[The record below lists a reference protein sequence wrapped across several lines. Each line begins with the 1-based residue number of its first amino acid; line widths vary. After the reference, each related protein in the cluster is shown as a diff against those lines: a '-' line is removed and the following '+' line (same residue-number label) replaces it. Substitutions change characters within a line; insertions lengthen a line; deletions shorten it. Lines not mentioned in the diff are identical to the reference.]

1 LIARNVPAK
10 STGERSSPL
19 RWGKGGDTLAYQT
32 GGSAAVRAE
41 PKKKERLSLFNV
53 RVGGV
58 DLSFLMLVLLLLT
71 IGLVMLFSASFAY
84 AEYWEDDSFHFIRRQ
99 IVWAALGVFLMLL
112 ISTVQYK
119 VLNKFAMLPMLIALP
134 LLVIVYFMPEINDTH
149 RWIDLG
155 FTTFQPSEIAK
166 FAVVVL
172 FAHWIVLAGDRMKT
186 FTRGVLPFAGVLA
199 VVAALVVFETHLS
212 ATILIISIAAI
223 MLFVGGVNIRW
234 FILAGILL
242 AGIAALVLA
251 TDLFPHA
258 GVRIDVWR
266 NPFSY
271 PRDEGFQTIQSLY
284 AIGSGGLMGV
294 GIGNSRQKYLYL
306 PEPHNDFIYSVICE
320 ELGFAGATLI
330 IIIFALLVWRGFVIA
345 MRCKDSFGSLVA
357 IGLTSQVGLQAIL
370 NIMVV
375 TNTIPNTG
383 ISLPFFSYGGTSL
396 VMLLCQ
402 MGVVLSISRE
412 TTLEKQ

>member
-1 LIARNVPAK
+1 LARV
-10 STGERSSPL
+10 
-19 RWGKGGDTLAYQT
+19 T
-32 GGSAAVRAE
+32 GGSAALRVEA
-41 PKKKERLSLFNV
+41 KKKDRLALFNV

-71 IGLVMLFSASFAY
+71 IGLVMLFSASYAY
-84 AEYWEDDSFHFIRRQ
+84 AEYHHGDSFRYIRSQ
-99 IVWAALGVFLMLL
+99 ILWAGLGVFLMLL

-119 VLNKFAMLPMLIALP
+119 VLNQKKFAWLP
-134 LLVIVYFMPEINDTH
+134 LIVTVILLIWVYFNEPINGAY
-149 RWIDLG
+149 RWINLG
-155 FTTFQPSEIAK
+155 FTTFQPSEVAK
-166 FAVVVL
+166 FAIVTT
-172 FAHWIVLAGDRMKT
+172 FAHLIVFGGERMRT
-186 FTRGVLPFAGVLA
+186 FKRGVLPFAGILA
-199 VVAALVVFETHLS
+199 VVAGLVVFETHLS
-212 ATILIISIAAI
+212 ATVILISISAI
-223 MLFVGGVNIRW
+223 MLFVGGVDLRW
-234 FILAGILL
+234 FIVAGIILVAGAYILL
-242 AGIAALVLA
+242 ETDWISYAGTRIA
-251 TDLFPHA
+251 
-258 GVRIDVWR
+258 VWR
-266 NPFSY
+266 DPFQY
-271 PRDEGFQTIQSLY
+271 PQDEGFQTIQSLY

-357 IGLTSQVGLQAIL
+357 IGLTAQVGLQAIL

-383 ISLPFFSYGGTSL
+383 ISLPFFSHGGTSL

-402 MGVVLSISRE
+402 MGMVLSISRE